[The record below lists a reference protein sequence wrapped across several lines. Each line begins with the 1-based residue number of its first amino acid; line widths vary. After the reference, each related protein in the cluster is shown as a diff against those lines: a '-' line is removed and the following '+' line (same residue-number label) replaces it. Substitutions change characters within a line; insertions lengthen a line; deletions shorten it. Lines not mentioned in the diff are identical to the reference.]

1 MTKTMTDW
9 GKCPSCQRMKPLS
22 GRGVMREH
30 RRWVPAL
37 RGEWSE
43 TGGSMQRCEGSGNPP
58 AEVTPTAVDEDK
70 PAGRRIHTVKP
81 GDVL

>member
-1 MTKTMTDW
+1 MTKSMTDW
-9 GKCPSCQRMKPLS
+9 GECPACQRMKPLS

-30 RRWVPAL
+30 RRWVSAL

-43 TGGSMQRCEGSGNPP
+43 TGGAMEHCEGSGKPP
-58 AEVTPTAVDEDK
+58 TEVARAVGEDREA
-70 PAGRRIHTVKP
+70 AGRPVQTVDP